1 MRSFDIQACCFVRI
15 YKVNPTE
22 NIQLPK
28 QRIKVEEIENQ
39 EKVMKFLEK
48 EEIALFLRLCDMKGL
63 ELVSLIFTTLAYTG
77 LRIGELLA
85 LKWNDFNY
93 EKRALRVTKILYN
106 PSNNNKI
113 PITSTQNDRFN
124 SYNSN

>member
-1 MRSFDIQACCFVRI
+1 
-15 YKVNPTE
+15 
-22 NIQLPK
+22 
-28 QRIKVEEIENQ
+28 
-39 EKVMKFLEK
+39 MKFLEK

-113 PITSTQNDRFN
+113 PITSTQNGRFN

>member
-1 MRSFDIQACCFVRI
+1 MRSFDIQACCCVRI
-15 YKVNPTE
+15 YKINPTE

-113 PITSTQNDRFN
+113 PITSTQNGRFN